1 MKILDERR
9 TFSVKNKQKGKYVKK
24 QFLVSKRLI
33 PFLNKATDNPFL
45 HDTGTRTLYTRLHKI
60 NVKAIAL
67 VFETVNHSICWF
79 QWLENIFLNITFA
92 VLYFN

>member
-1 MKILDERR
+1 MWNFMFWLSNMKILDERR

-45 HDTGTRTLYTRLHKI
+45 HDTGTRTLYTRL
-60 NVKAIAL
+60 
-67 VFETVNHSICWF
+67 
-79 QWLENIFLNITFA
+79 LNEAQNKCKSYCTCFW
-92 VLYFN
+92 NC